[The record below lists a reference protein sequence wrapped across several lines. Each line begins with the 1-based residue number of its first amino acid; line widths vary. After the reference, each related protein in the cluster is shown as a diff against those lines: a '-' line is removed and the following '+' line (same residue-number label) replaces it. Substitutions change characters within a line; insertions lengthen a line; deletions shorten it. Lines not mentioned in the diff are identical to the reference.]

1 VVVDHAPARTT
12 IARAIASFL
21 TEHSESSALNT
32 QKKYRHLLRKIQ
44 EHSDTKGYVL
54 VEQWG
59 PIDVREFRASWAV
72 SPLTASKKMTVVR
85 SFFEFALVNEWIMRN
100 PDRLVKE
107 KRGRE
112 DLARKERLPFTDDDL
127 KRMFEA
133 CENQYGMVPIRW
145 SRNSHQ
151 RPAGPGETVNYRYS
165 HTGQDL
171 ADFISVSVYTGL
183 RISDVCTFHI
193 ERLLPTG
200 ECWVRAMKSG
210 RKVYTWIPE
219 WLQERVRPTGGTG
232 RPADLRDAHHERSER
247 GDRRLAKET
256 EASMGSLRTLAR

>member
-1 VVVDHAPARTT
+1 MALNLYRRHGSNCPGGRTLHATTYESDETRRGWKNCTCPIYASGTLQGRFKRKNTERASWPDAKAVCGFWETAGQWEPKGAPTAPVPVIADHTPARTT

-21 TEHSESSALNT
+21 TEHSESSAL
-32 QKKYRHLLRKIQ
+32 KIQ

-72 SPLTASKKMTVVR
+72 SPLTASKNMTVVR

-100 PDRLVKE
+100 PARLVKE

-112 DLARKERLPFTDDDL
+112 DVARKERLPFTDDDL

-133 CENQYGMVPIRW
+133 CENQYGKVHIRW

-151 RPAGPGETVNYRYS
+151 RPAGPGE
-165 HTGQDL
+165 
-171 ADFISVSVYTGL
+171 
-183 RISDVCTFHI
+183 
-193 ERLLPTG
+193 P
-200 ECWVRAMKSG
+200 
-210 RKVYTWIPE
+210 
-219 WLQERVRPTGGTG
+219 
-232 RPADLRDAHHERSER
+232 
-247 GDRRLAKET
+247 
-256 EASMGSLRTLAR
+256 